1 MRRPQRVAECG
12 SPPKF
17 HIEQPLVGDAQKI
30 LRLRRVLLASS
41 SEKPIHLS
49 QSAVPNPQQRTLPC
63 YLMAS
68 TGSLRY
74 EG

>member
-17 HIEQPLVGDAQKI
+17 HIEQPLAVNAQKI
-30 LRLRRVLLASS
+30 LRLRRSRSTFRKAQCQIPSNVRF
-41 SEKPIHLS
+41 H
-49 QSAVPNPQQRTLPC
+49 V